1 MLVLH
6 TATGLA
12 AMATA
17 DRVKERLA
25 MARGAALRPKADAEA
40 SNDMVAAVRNMM
52 ARQRANSRIRDL
64 NNDSLLWGNKNKK
77 RGTDQ
82 IKQRSLPE
90 LAQIE

>member
-1 MLVLH
+1 
-6 TATGLA
+6 
-12 AMATA
+12 
-17 DRVKERLA
+17 
-25 MARGAALRPKADAEA
+25 
-40 SNDMVAAVRNMM
+40 MVAAVRNMM